1 MTHKYKAKGAATIS
15 RFQQVPKSQVR
26 KAATAL
32 NKIRKQTGLSI
43 YSMAYDIE
51 ISSCTLWKVF
61 DRFSAT
67 VQTIEKINKYLEWA
81 K

>member
-15 RFQQVPKSQVR
+15 RFQKVPKSQVR

-32 NKIRKQTGLSI
+32 NKIRKQTQQSI
-43 YSMAYDIE
+43 MSMAYDIGF
-51 ISSCTLWKVF
+51 SYTTLGKVF
-61 DRFSAT
+61 NRHEAT
-67 VQTIEKINKYLEWA
+67 VQTMEKINKYLEWS

>member
-1 MTHKYKAKGAATIS
+1 MSKKPRRKRTPNPAYK
-15 RFQQVPKSQVR
+15 FVPKMQVR
-26 KAATAL
+26 KVVTTL
-32 NKIRKQTGLSI
+32 NKIRRQTELSI
-43 YSMAYDIE
+43 YSMAYDIG

-67 VQTIEKINKYLEWA
+67 VQTMEKINKYLEWA